1 MLSMLLNRLRRRR
14 RAERGAVAIVYALL
28 AVMLMSM
35 AALGTDIGNEV
46 NRHTMTQTQADF
58 GAFSGGAQMANNGKV
73 GQTPSTAIVNA
84 VVASMNA
91 NAPQDDNGGV
101 TTITAAQ
108 LTDGSLN
115 NGEVRYTS
123 DGLQVVAPRHWVSF
137 GMARIMGFNGT
148 NVYADATV
156 HAYSPGLRVMPAF
169 AVQGCDYGLQ
179 TLADP
184 SGGQATSVVPTL
196 AFPTETNG
204 TQLQSPLGLKD
215 SSGAT
220 ANTFAL
226 NSTGNTIDV
235 NATKWNQSTYIGF
248 FRSDDTTPAA
258 IVTVP
263 VPGSPY
269 GTGQGSASVRTI
281 TVPNSVTSVETVWW
295 VRVFDGTSTTPTGNP
310 PRTGSGTN
318 QWSTQSEALPVVVG
332 SAALQCIS
340 GPTSGN
346 FGTVKFVRDDVQT
359 SNFLPAD
366 IANGLEKPLVPNVL
380 LPTPVGGTC
389 TAATPNAVISDL
401 PTPGLQ
407 AGTNCVDTDTGL
419 PAQVATQGLIQGGAF
434 TAGGTYPGL
443 LTSAP
448 TTAGCDPNGGSNQ
461 RPVNINSV
469 SYKLNDDVLT
479 CFFTNGST
487 SIADIAKA
495 SYTGDQVLDPAILA
509 SPRFFFVPVLKVQ
522 PSSGGSNKYAIVD
535 FRPAFITDEQATA
548 SAIKGSHTGTSVNG
562 VTIQG
567 QDIKQLKVVFFNFNA
582 LPHDAGKNVMDY
594 IGVGK
599 PIIRLVS

>member
-1 MLSMLLNRLRRRR
+1 MLTRVHRRRR
-14 RAERGAVAIVYALL
+14 DEQGAVAIVYALL
-28 AVMLMSM
+28 AVMLMSL

-46 NRHTMTQTQADF
+46 NRHTQTQTQADF
-58 GAFSGGAQMANNGKV
+58 GAFAGGAQMTNNGKV
-73 GQTPSTAIVNA
+73 GQTPSAAIVNA

-91 NAPQDDNGGV
+91 NAPEDDNGGIQ
-101 TTITAAQ
+101 TITAAQ
-108 LTDGSLN
+108 LTDGDLN
-115 NGEVRYTS
+115 NGEVRYTA

-184 SGGQATSVVPTL
+184 SGGQATSVVPPL

-204 TQLQSPLGLKD
+204 TQLQSPLGLKN
-215 SSGAT
+215 SSGT
-220 ANTFAL
+220 TVTTFPL

-235 NATKWNQSTYIGF
+235 SATKWNQSSYIGF
-248 FRSDDTTPAA
+248 FRSDDLTAPA

-263 VPGSPY
+263 VPNAPY
-269 GTGQGSASVRTI
+269 GTGQGSSSVRTI

-295 VRVFDGTSTTPTGNP
+295 VRVYDGTSATPTSNP
-310 PRTGSGTN
+310 PRTGAGSE

-332 SAALQCIS
+332 AAALQCIS

-346 FGTVKFVRDDVQT
+346 FGTVKFVRTDVQA
-359 SNFLPAD
+359 SDFLPAD
-366 IANGLEKPLVPNVL
+366 IANGLQKPLVPNIFS
-380 LPTPVGGTC
+380 PAPASGQCDANTPG
-389 TAATPNAVISDL
+389 AIISDV
-401 PTPGLQ
+401 PTPGLV

-419 PAQVATQGLIQGGAF
+419 PAQVATQGLIQGGSF
-434 TAGGTYPGL
+434 SDGTTYPGL
-443 LTSAP
+443 LTSAS
-448 TTAGCDPNGGSNQ
+448 TTPGCDPNGGSNQ
-461 RPVNINSV
+461 YPVNINNT
-469 SYKLNDDVLT
+469 SYKLNNDVLT
-479 CFFTNGST
+479 CFFTNGTT
-487 SIADIAKA
+487 SIADIAKS
-495 SYTGDQVLDPAILA
+495 SYSGGPVLDPSILA

-522 PSSGGSNKYAIVD
+522 PTSGGSSKYAIVD

-548 SAIKGSHTGTSVNG
+548 AAIKGSHTGTATNG
-562 VTIQG
+562 ITIQG
-567 QDIKQLKVVFFNFNA
+567 NDIKQLKVVFFNFDA

-594 IGVGK
+594 IGVGD
-599 PIIRLVS
+599 PIIRLVK